1 MKNSKPNTHN
11 KYGKKR
17 KSPLIFAFYFVF
29 LHGRKN
35 CFDMLDNIKQKIG
48 QLIAA
53 YEKERMERIRLQA
66 ALEQAEKQN
75 ETYKT
80 QITELERQIDNLKL
94 TQAFVAGDTDN
105 EQARKKIDRL
115 MKEIDKCIKLMEG

>member
-1 MKNSKPNTHN
+1 
-11 KYGKKR
+11 
-17 KSPLIFAFYFVF
+17 
-29 LHGRKN
+29 
-35 CFDMLDNIKQKIG
+35 MLDNIKQKIG

-53 YEKERMERIRLQA
+53 YEKERMERIRLQE
-66 ALEQAEKQN
+66 ALQQSQAQN
-75 ETYKT
+75 EAYKM

-94 TQAFVAGDTDN
+94 TSAFMADGSNN